1 MKLIKVKDGLIEVE
15 NFFLTSNFSD
25 FAGFNNIT
33 RDIKTGKLKL
43 ISNNKIERKFNY
55 DEFVIELEKE
65 NFNTMDTED
74 YSMIYLGNNE
84 NTFGIK
90 DDKLGEQN
98 KYWKVLRQD
107 GYIQAYSSADGINYT
122 NIGGMKFDEPITKQG
137 FMKYSNEDFVLNNY
151 KVYANPYITI
161 QNFPENT
168 LCELYDLEGN
178 LLKARKFDSNL
189 ECKVYLDSN
198 NMGGYFTF
206 KDIDNNLIYTTTHLS
221 LQYGDVYV
229 CSPYNFEIIYRGNVV
244 TNVNPALLQDL
255 DELITIK
262 NIGDKDYTNI
272 KIGTETNSND
282 LIELSFD
289 GENYSD
295 TVTID
300 RIKQGE
306 SRDIFVRI
314 IKNAENH
321 NFCVRDF
328 QLVINQ

>member
-15 NFFLTSNFSD
+15 NFFLASSFSD
-25 FAGFNNIT
+25 FAGEGNIT

-55 DEFVIELEKE
+55 NEFVIELEKE
-65 NFNTMDTED
+65 NFNSINDYD
-74 YSMIYLGNNE
+74 YSMIYLGNSNYS
-84 NTFGIK
+84 FGIK
-90 DDKLGEQN
+90 DNELSKQN
-98 KYWKVLRQD
+98 RFWKILRQD
-107 GYIQAYSSADGINYT
+107 DYIQAYASKDGKEYE

-137 FMKYSNEDFVLNNY
+137 FMKHNTEAFILNNY
-151 KVYANPYITI
+151 MVYANPYIII

-198 NMGGYFTF
+198 NIGGYFTF

-229 CSPYNFEIIYRGNVV
+229 FSPYNFQIIYRGNVI
-244 TNVNPALLQDL
+244 TNINPALLQDL
-255 DELITIK
+255 EELITIK

-272 KIGTETNSND
+272 TIGTETSSND

-300 RIKQGE
+300 SIKQGE

-321 NFCVRDF
+321 NFNVRDF
-328 QLVINQ
+328 QLVINE